1 MKFEEAIHI
10 LSSKKIAPNAI
21 FDLARDARIKSV
33 EILLI
38 EKGIS
43 TKEEIDAEN
52 EKQLGELV
60 NMVSSIPPIPNDNKQ
75 DNNNSQKT
83 NLN

>member
-1 MKFEEAIHI
+1 MKFEEAIQI

-21 FDLARDARIKSV
+21 FDLSRDARTKSI
-33 EILLI
+33 EALLI

-60 NMVSSIPPIPNDNKQ
+60 KMISSMPPIPNDNTQ
-75 DNNNSQKT
+75 NNNNTKKT
-83 NLN
+83 DSN